1 MNRHFIEK
9 SIYMCINKHVKR
21 CSKSL
26 VIRKMQMKTTTGHH
40 YWSTRI
46 TKTKK
51 KENTKYWW
59 GYGEIISITFCCWE
73 KKVVHLIWKTVGSF
87 LKKKKEEICNCH
99 VTSNYTPGHLFQKNE
114 NLGFRKHL
122 HTNVYG
128 SFICIIIL
136 KKKRERE
143 KTTQMSFN
151 MWLIKQTVVHPTME
165 NYSAIRRSELL
176 HSFNNNYELS

>member
-1 MNRHFIEK
+1 MVRIWRN
-9 SIYMCINKHVKR
+9 YINYI
-21 CSKSL
+21 L
-26 VIRKMQMKTTTGHH
+26 LLG
-40 YWSTRI
+40 
-46 TKTKK
+46 
-51 KENTKYWW
+51 KESGTSNLENSWQ
-59 GYGEIISITFCCWE
+59 
-73 KKVVHLIWKTVGSF
+73 F

-176 HSFNNNYELS
+176 QSFNNNYELS